1 MNEEELKKAIEK
13 ANAEKQK
20 KMLLMKILTKDAY
33 ERLGRVRL
41 AHPELAEQAEQ
52 VILSW
57 YMQGRIEEINDA
69 QLKALLSKLVK

>member
-20 KMLLMKILTKDAY
+20 KLLLMKVLTKDAY
-33 ERLGRVRL
+33 ERLARVRL
-41 AHPELAEQAEQ
+41 AHPEIAEQAEQ

-57 YMQGRIEEINDA
+57 YMQGRIEELNDA